1 MRRLMRLLIRLL
13 ILGAVLAGAA
23 LIFGP
28 KALDQQVNRVTASPE
43 GRAVDA
49 DTTALHQSLRI
60 ADLSAATTLWRR
72 DLAQENARGHVDL
85 PRLQKGNVTLQ
96 VFSVVTTAPTRRWL
110 GLDSDL
116 DGARL
121 LAMLQLWPLPSWYD
135 PYNRALVQ
143 ARHLHQAQGT
153 GGGGLRILRTRA
165 DLETLL
171 RRTAASGDA
180 TGALLALDGATALGG
195 QIANLDPLYQA
206 GYRMVGL
213 ADPLRPSDTN
223 DSLSSF
229 ERQLLAEA
237 DRRGMVVDL
246 AGLNPDKIRAALS
259 QTMMPMVLTRGA
271 PQSDCQGHMPLPED
285 LLQEFAAHGGLI
297 GIPFTGASAGPFSSA
312 CTMTATSIA
321 ESLRA
326 TLDLVGDSHVAL
338 ASGLTA
344 PGPCPLTPR
353 ACRS

>member
-28 KALDQQVNRVTASPE
+28 KALDQQVNRVTAPPE

-171 RRTAASGDA
+171 RRKRPPAMRPVRFWRWTGPPRLAGRSPISTPCIKLATAWLGSQIRSAPATPTTAFRLLSASFWPRLTAAAWWWTS
-180 TGALLALDGATALGG
+180 
-195 QIANLDPLYQA
+195 QA
-206 GYRMVGL
+206 STPTKSAPPCR
-213 ADPLRPSDTN
+213 RP
-223 DSLSSF
+223 
-229 ERQLLAEA
+229 
-237 DRRGMVVDL
+237 
-246 AGLNPDKIRAALS
+246 
-259 QTMMPMVLTRGA
+259 
-271 PQSDCQGHMPLPED
+271 
-285 LLQEFAAHGGLI
+285 
-297 GIPFTGASAGPFSSA
+297 
-312 CTMTATSIA
+312 
-321 ESLRA
+321 
-326 TLDLVGDSHVAL
+326 
-338 ASGLTA
+338 
-344 PGPCPLTPR
+344 
-353 ACRS
+353 